1 MPARQKF
8 SAYISVV
15 KKMDKFHPEFNVYK
29 NARYSVYSIGFYYQA
44 PLLECLPF
52 ETLAEQVAD
61 IIPQEYNEFLPGIAI
76 LAYDHNHG
84 GAGKA
89 QFHFNDDNKVP
100 YVCHFSNPDRSYF
113 NYGVT
118 VLANVIVSI
127 CISITCAHLR
137 SIT

>member
-1 MPARQKF
+1 M
-8 SAYISVV
+8 

-29 NARYSVYSIGFYYQA
+29 SDRYSLYSIGFYYQA

-52 ETLAEQVAD
+52 VTLAEQVAD

-76 LAYDHNHG
+76 LAYDDNHG

-89 QFHFNDDNKVP
+89 QFHFTDDNKVP
-100 YVCHFSNPDRSYF
+100 YVSHFSHPDRSYF
-113 NYGVT
+113 ICGVT

>member
-1 MPARQKF
+1 M
-8 SAYISVV
+8 

-29 NARYSVYSIGFYYQA
+29 SDRYSVYSIGFYYQA
-44 PLLECLPF
+44 PLLEWSTF
-52 ETLAEQVAD
+52 KTLAKSFAD
-61 IIPQEYNEFLPGIAI
+61 IIPHQYHEFLPGIAI
-76 LAYDHNHG
+76 LAYDNNHG
-84 GAGKA
+84 GPGKA
-89 QFHFNDDNKVP
+89 QFHFNDDSTVP
-100 YVCHFSNPDRSYF
+100 YLTHISNPDRSYC

>member
-1 MPARQKF
+1 M
-8 SAYISVV
+8 

-29 NARYSVYSIGFYYQA
+29 SDRYSVYSIGFYYQA
-44 PLLECLPF
+44 PLLEWLQF
-52 ETLAEQVAD
+52 KTLAKRFAD
-61 IIPQEYNEFLPGIAI
+61 IIPQEFHEFLPGIAI
-76 LAYDHNHG
+76 LAYDVNHG

-100 YVCHFSNPDRSYF
+100 YVCHFSNPDRSYC

-127 CISITCAHLR
+127 CISITCAHVC